1 MLMAHVLGH
10 SSLSFSKGNFKMLR
24 MFEVNIY
31 NKIGSDAELCLRIKP
46 FLKFQIH

>member
-10 SSLSFSKGNFKMLR
+10 SSLSFSKGNLKMLR

-31 NKIGSDAELCLRIKP
+31 IRSDAELCLRIKL
-46 FLKFQIH
+46 F